1 MATADNTQLGTAY
14 TKTYHSRSA
23 PRTCSAQ
30 PLGYVGCGG
39 AHPDICVRSAFCC
52 EQTRSTA
59 MDALNPDS
67 ICGETGIITNN
78 GRDQIEAYRAERVL
92 ALSRTSIVHDRTNT
106 LSAKDH

>member
-1 MATADNTQLGTAY
+1 
-14 TKTYHSRSA
+14 
-23 PRTCSAQ
+23 
-30 PLGYVGCGG
+30 
-39 AHPDICVRSAFCC
+39 
-52 EQTRSTA
+52 